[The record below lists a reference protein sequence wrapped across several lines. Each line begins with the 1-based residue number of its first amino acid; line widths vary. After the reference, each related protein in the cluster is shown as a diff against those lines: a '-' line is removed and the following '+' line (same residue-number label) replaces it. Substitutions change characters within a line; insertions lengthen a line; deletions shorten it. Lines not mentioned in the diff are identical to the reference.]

1 MQPLNIMQRHLT
13 KFKPSLLQRLGEEKL
28 REEHWNLEGIVM
40 NRPNLEDTS
49 ILMPKLMNSSHSSV
63 ENLRIQRNTLQE
75 VLLTTTAISMELP
88 IRDREFLNPKCH
100 GSPEKRKP
108 DEAATKTVRN
118 HAEYST
124 SSLMT
129 TKSLNNGFRLPKLRL
144 RDSQHP
150 RTTSQHRCSVLI
162 TAPHFSS

>member
-1 MQPLNIMQRHLT
+1 
-13 KFKPSLLQRLGEEKL
+13 
-28 REEHWNLEGIVM
+28 
-40 NRPNLEDTS
+40 
-49 ILMPKLMNSSHSSV
+49 MPKLMNSSHNSV

-75 VLLTTTAISMELP
+75 ALLMMTAILMEPP
-88 IRDREFLNPKCH
+88 IRDGEFLNPKCH

-124 SSLMT
+124 SSLVT
-129 TKSLNNGFRLPKLRL
+129 TKSLKNGFRLPEPLL

-150 RTTSQHRCSVLI
+150 SGIISSEDNQSTSMQCSHHCTTFQLLKRTLDAWACAMHPVFEC
-162 TAPHFSS
+162 